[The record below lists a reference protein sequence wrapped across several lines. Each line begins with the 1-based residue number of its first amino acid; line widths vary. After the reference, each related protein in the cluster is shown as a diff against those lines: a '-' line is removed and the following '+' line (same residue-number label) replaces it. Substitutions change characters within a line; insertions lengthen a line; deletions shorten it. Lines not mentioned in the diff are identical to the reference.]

1 MKKLDDG
8 RLRAGDI
15 ILTSGSN
22 KVSKAVRRAT
32 NSAISHAMIYVQ
44 HSSVIDA
51 TAEGVHS
58 SNIQRIFFEDE
69 SVVVVL
75 RPRISLDDE
84 TIRKITD
91 FARAATGT
99 EYSKREAIAVVARTM
114 RSVRSRKQFCS
125 RLAAQAYAFAG
136 IDLVPDADFCSPE
149 DLRRSEGLLDVEDV
163 LLPVSTAEVAFW
175 AERTPVLRIMADATN
190 AVLKAARR
198 RSASIQSLNDVNEYL
213 LTHPEEDRHL
223 RRAYERSGYLTVWQI
238 EYAKSRWQ
246 YDLDLMR
253 HLANAEPDGRSSM
266 EEYCRQLIGDIEGGR
281 RFAVNLREYRKLATV
296 TELKTFQLL
305 ADLYGQLD
313 ALHRVRVETARHWL
327 AEVSKRR

>member
-1 MKKLDDG
+1 MSFDLAGALLGRPEVDLGGLEAQSLPASTTTRIQHRPLDRG
-8 RLRAGDI
+8 RRISWPTAM
-15 ILTSGSN
+15 SF
-22 KVSKAVRRAT
+22 RAT
-32 NSAISHAMIYVQ
+32 
-44 HSSVIDA
+44 IDA

-149 DLRRSEGLLDVEDV
+149 DLRRSALWEVIV
-163 LLPVSTAEVAFW
+163 HYAEQVGRPRK
-175 AERTPVLRIMADATN
+175 E
-190 AVLKAARR
+190 
-198 RSASIQSLNDVNEYL
+198 
-213 LTHPEEDRHL
+213 LT
-223 RRAYERSGYLTVWQI
+223 
-238 EYAKSRWQ
+238 
-246 YDLDLMR
+246 
-253 HLANAEPDGRSSM
+253 
-266 EEYCRQLIGDIEGGR
+266 
-281 RFAVNLREYRKLATV
+281 
-296 TELKTFQLL
+296 
-305 ADLYGQLD
+305 
-313 ALHRVRVETARHWL
+313 
-327 AEVSKRR
+327 